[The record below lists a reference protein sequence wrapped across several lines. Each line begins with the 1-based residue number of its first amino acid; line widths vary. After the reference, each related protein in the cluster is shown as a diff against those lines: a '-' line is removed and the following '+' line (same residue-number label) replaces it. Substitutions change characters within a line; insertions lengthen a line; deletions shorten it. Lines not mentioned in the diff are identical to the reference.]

1 MDFNFFR
8 SLLYRPAGGDGTK
21 KGREAKGS
29 LDEGMNVKSERKAR
43 YGNNCVWVWV

>member
-8 SLLYRPAGGDGTK
+8 SLLYRLAEGHRTK

-29 LDEGMNVKSERKAR
+29 MDEGMNVKSETEAR
-43 YGNNCVWVWV
+43 YGNCVWV